1 MFCRCTR
8 SCWTNSLIKIESWKI
23 GSKRKSERM
32 SANWVNNTAILSKA
46 PCNKRCL
53 FQTINTVTRH
63 FTTSK
68 PTHRQLIIAQL
79 VICKVSCTNL
89 SPLCLTLSILKIST
103 GIAVC
108 KTWQIILFPRRQ
120 TDHSYSRNSFERM
133 RIADRS
139 LTRPTESL
147 IPALNRRDCSHNS
160 HGVWITRDR
169 WLMCR

>member
-1 MFCRCTR
+1 
-8 SCWTNSLIKIESWKI
+8 
-23 GSKRKSERM
+23 M
-32 SANWVNNTAILSKA
+32 SANWVNNIAILSRA

-53 FQTINTVTRH
+53 FKAINTVTRH

-68 PTHRQLIIAQL
+68 PMHHQLIIAQL
-79 VICKVSCTNL
+79 VICKVSCTSL
-89 SPLCLTLSILKIST
+89 SLICLTLSILKIST

-120 TDHSYSRNSFERM
+120 TDHSYSQNSFERM

-147 IPALNRRDCSHNS
+147 IPPHNRRDYSHNS
-160 HGVWITRDR
+160 RVVWITRDQ